1 MAWCW
6 FNATESKPHNVIGHF
21 KRRQLTDN
29 KHLDSIL
36 FIGVLI
42 LVFIG
47 IPIGLGLLFYLV
59 PKKLGYLKTAK
70 YLTIA
75 YGLFVLT
82 IGLYIAFEDQLFT
95 KNKAKQLVEEQ
106 EINLTDD
113 FELLK
118 NESMSAIGDYYHT
131 FTLRISDRDKQN
143 AITKIKSAD
152 NFITSNGS
160 LETSIYQPAPNR
172 YFGKKVIQNYETEN
186 SFVRE
191 YFEPSG
197 REGYAPTFR
206 RISISKENNVLTFED
221 IDE

>member
-1 MAWCW
+1 
-6 FNATESKPHNVIGHF
+6 
-21 KRRQLTDN
+21 
-29 KHLDSIL
+29 LDSIL
-36 FIGVLI
+36 FIGLLI

-47 IPIGLGLLFYLV
+47 IPIGLGLLFYFV
-59 PKKLGYLKTAK
+59 PKKLGYPKTAK

-95 KNKAKQLVEEQ
+95 KNNAKELVEEQ
-106 EINLTDD
+106 DIKLTDD

-131 FTLRISDRDKQN
+131 FTLKISERDKQN
-143 AITKIKSAD
+143 AITKIKNAD
-152 NFITSNGS
+152 NFKTSNGS
-160 LETSIYQPAPNR
+160 IETLMYQPAPDR
-172 YFGKKVIQNYETEN
+172 YFGKKVVQNYETEN

-206 RISISKENNVLTFED
+206 RISINKTNKELTFED

>member
-1 MAWCW
+1 
-6 FNATESKPHNVIGHF
+6 
-21 KRRQLTDN
+21 LD
-29 KHLDSIL
+29 LDSYFIL
-36 FIGVLI
+36 F
-42 LVFIG
+42 
-47 IPIGLGLLFYLV
+47 
-59 PKKLGYLKTAK
+59 LKDSAIQKSAK
-70 YLTIA
+70 YLTII

-95 KNKAKQLVEEQ
+95 KNNAKELVEEQ
-106 EINLTDD
+106 DIKLTDD

-131 FTLRISDRDKQN
+131 FTLKLSERDKQN

-152 NFITSNGS
+152 NFKTSNGS
-160 LETSIYQPAPNR
+160 IETLMYQPAPDR
-172 YFGKKVIQNYETEN
+172 YFGKKVIQNYETKN

-197 REGYAPTFR
+197 REGYVPTFR
-206 RISISKENNVLTFED
+206 RISISKIDNELTFED